1 METDKPALMHFIAEA
16 NKAGFSFE
24 KAKGVFHL
32 AEWNKI
38 AKLSENHLHKWQE
51 DFEIEFGGE
60 SNLLKLGQ
68 RKVHWEIDARSKNW
82 TRCL

>member
-1 METDKPALMHFIAEA
+1 M
-16 NKAGFSFE
+16 
-24 KAKGVFHL
+24 

-60 SNLLKLGQ
+60 SKLLKLGQ

-82 TRCL
+82 DTMSLVDRFQLGKPL